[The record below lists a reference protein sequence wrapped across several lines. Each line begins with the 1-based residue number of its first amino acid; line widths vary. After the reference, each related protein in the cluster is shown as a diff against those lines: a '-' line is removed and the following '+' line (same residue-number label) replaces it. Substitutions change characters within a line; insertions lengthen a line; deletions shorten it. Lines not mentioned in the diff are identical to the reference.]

1 MGKSKAVFVCQ
12 ECGHESPKWLGRCPA
27 CSAWNALVEERT
39 SHPPAGGNTRSL
51 SLLGK
56 TGEGRPRRL
65 AEAEAAPEERT
76 PTGLG
81 EFDRVLGGGVVAG
94 AVVLVGGDPGIG
106 KSTLLL
112 QVMNRL
118 AAVLGPVLYVSGE
131 ESARQVRLR
140 AERLGKVTEDLLFL
154 AETDLG
160 ALEAALSQV
169 KPRALVVDSIQTV
182 FHPDLPAAPGSV
194 TQVRECAAALL
205 RWAKTA
211 SVPVFLVGHVTKS
224 GELAGPRVLEHI
236 VDTVLYFEGER
247 HTSFR
252 LLRAVKNRFGP
263 SHEVGIFEMTEAGL
277 AEVENPSRLFLAER
291 PPNAAG
297 SVVVPAM
304 EGTRPVLVEVQAL
317 VGATNFMGTPRRLV
331 TGADYNRV
339 AIILAVL
346 EKRAGMNLGNQ
357 DVYVNVVGGVRLQE
371 PGADLGL
378 ALAVA
383 SSLRNVPVGPDLV
396 AVGEVGLAGEVR
408 SVARLEYRLSE
419 AAKLGFARAV
429 IPDTNREGLRVP
441 RGLTAIP
448 VRGVEQALQ
457 ECVAR

>member
-1 MGKSKAVFVCQ
+1 MAKAKAVFVCQ

-27 CSAWNALVEERT
+27 CSAWNTFVEERT
-39 SHPPAGGNTRSL
+39 AASPGPAAHTSHRS
-51 SLLGK
+51 
-56 TGEGRPRRL
+56 TCGEVRPLRL
-65 AEAEAAPEERT
+65 AGENSAAERRT
-76 PTGLG
+76 ATGLS

-112 QVMNRL
+112 QVMDRL
-118 AAVLGPVLYVSGE
+118 AERVGPVLYISGE
-131 ESARQVRLR
+131 ESAQQVRLR
-140 AERLGKVTEDLLFL
+140 AERLGTVSDDLLFL
-154 AETDLG
+154 AETDLT
-160 ALEAALSQV
+160 ALEEALERTHPKAV
-169 KPRALVVDSIQTV
+169 VVDSIQTI

-205 RWAKTA
+205 RWGKTA
-211 SVPVFLVGHVTKS
+211 EVPVFLVGHVTKS

-247 HTSFR
+247 QTSFR
-252 LLRAVKNRFGP
+252 VLRAVKNRFGP
-263 SHEVGIFEMTEAGL
+263 THEVGLFEMVETGL
-277 AEVENPSRLFLAER
+277 VEVENPSRLFLAER

-297 SVVVPAM
+297 SVVVTAM

-317 VGATNFMGTPRRLV
+317 VGSTNFMGTPRRLV

-346 EKRAGMNLGNQ
+346 EKRAGLALGSQ
-357 DVYVNVVGGVRLQE
+357 DVYVNVVGGVRVQE

-383 SSLRNVPVGPDLV
+383 SSLRNVPVGTDLV
-396 AVGEVGLAGEVR
+396 AIGEVGLAGEVR
-408 SVARLEYRLSE
+408 SVARLEYRLNE
-419 AAKLGFARAV
+419 AAKLGFTRAV
-429 IPDTNREGLRVP
+429 VPATNLDGLRIPSGISLV
-441 RGLTAIP
+441 P
-448 VRGVEQALQ
+448 VRRVEDALQ
-457 ECVAR
+457 ECAAR

>member
-1 MGKSKAVFVCQ
+1 MGRSKAVFVCQ

-27 CSAWNALVEERT
+27 CSAWNAFVEERA
-39 SHPPAGGNTRSL
+39 SSAAGPAARTLGTQKRNGEARPL
-51 SLLGK
+51 RLLDA
-56 TGEGRPRRL
+56 R
-65 AEAEAAPEERT
+65 AAPEERT
-76 PTGLG
+76 PTGLR
-81 EFDRVLGGGVVAG
+81 EFDRVLGGGIVAG

-112 QVMNRL
+112 QVMNSL
-118 AAVLGPVLYVSGE
+118 GATLGPVLYISGE
-131 ESARQVRLR
+131 ESAQQVRLR
-140 AERLGKVTEDLLFL
+140 AERLGAVGGDLFFL
-154 AETDLG
+154 AETDLSVI
-160 ALEAALSQV
+160 EAALAGNR
-169 KPRALVVDSIQTV
+169 PRAVVVDSIQTV

-205 RWAKTA
+205 RWGKAA

-247 HTSFR
+247 QTSFR

-263 SHEVGIFEMTEAGL
+263 THEVGIFEMTEAGL
-277 AEVENPSRLFLAER
+277 SEVENPSRLFLAER

-297 SVVVPAM
+297 SVVIPAM

-317 VGATNFMGTPRRLV
+317 VGSTNFMGTPRRLV

-339 AIILAVL
+339 AIVLAVL
-346 EKRAGMNLGNQ
+346 EKRAGLALGSQ
-357 DVYVNVVGGVRLQE
+357 DVYVNVVGGVRVQE
-371 PGADLGL
+371 PAADLGL

-383 SSLRNVPVGPDLV
+383 SSLRNVPVGQDTV

-419 AAKLGFARAV
+419 AAKLGFTRAV
-429 IPDTNREGLRVP
+429 IPATNREGLRLP
-441 RGLTAIP
+441 KGLAAVP
-448 VRGVEQALQ
+448 VRRVEEALE

>member
-1 MGKSKAVFVCQ
+1 MAKSRAVYVCQ
-12 ECGHESPKWLGRCPA
+12 DCGHESAKWLGRCPA
-27 CSAWNALVEERT
+27 CSAWNTFVEERT
-39 SHPPAGGNTRSL
+39 AAPTAAGRSPGLL
-51 SLLGK
+51 SKSGA
-56 TGEGRPRRL
+56 TTPIRL
-65 AEAEAAPEERT
+65 AEAAAAPEERT
-76 PTGLG
+76 PTGLA
-81 EFDRVLGGGVVAG
+81 EFDRVLGGGIVPG

-118 AAVLGPVLYVSGE
+118 AGELGPVLYLSGE
-131 ESARQVRLR
+131 ESAQQVRLR
-140 AERLGKVTEDLLFL
+140 AERLGAVARELLFL
-154 AETDLG
+154 AETDLT
-160 ALEAALSQV
+160 AIEAALV
-169 KPRALVVDSIQTV
+169 RTTPRAVVVDSIQTL

-205 RWAKTA
+205 RWAKDA
-211 SVPVFLVGHVTKS
+211 GVPVFLVGHVTKS

-247 HTSFR
+247 QTSFR

-263 SHEVGIFEMTEAGL
+263 THEVGIFEMGESGL
-277 AEVENPSRLFLAER
+277 SEVDNPSRLFLAER

-297 SVVVPAM
+297 SVVVPTM

-317 VGATNFMGTPRRLV
+317 VGSTNFMGTPRRLV

-346 EKRAGMNLGNQ
+346 EKRAGLNLGSQ
-357 DVYVNVVGGVRLQE
+357 DVYVNVVGGVKVQE

-383 SSLRNVPVGPDLV
+383 SSLRNLPVGPDVV

-408 SVARLEYRLSE
+408 SVNRLEYRLQE
-419 AAKLGFARAV
+419 AAKLGFTRAV
-429 IPDTNREGLRVP
+429 IPAASREGVRLPV
-441 RGLTAIP
+441 GLAAVP
-448 VRGVEQALQ
+448 VRRIEEALE

>member
-27 CSAWNALVEERT
+27 CSAWNAFVEERT
-39 SHPPAGGNTRSL
+39 SPQPAGGTTRSL

-56 TGEGRPRRL
+56 SGEGRPLRL
-65 AEAEAAPEERT
+65 AEAMAAPEDRT
-76 PTGLG
+76 PTGLD
-81 EFDRVLGGGVVAG
+81 EFDRVLGGGVVTG
-94 AVVLVGGDPGIG
+94 AVVLIGGDPGIG

-118 AAVLGPVLYVSGE
+118 ADRLGPVLYVSGE
-131 ESARQVRLR
+131 ESAQQVRLR
-140 AERLGKVTEDLLFL
+140 AERLGAVAGDLLFL

-160 ALEAALSQV
+160 VIEGALSQV
-169 KPRALVVDSIQTV
+169 QPRAVALDSIQTV

-211 SVPVFLVGHVTKS
+211 RVPVLLVGHVTKS

-263 SHEVGIFEMTEAGL
+263 THEVGIFEMTEAGL
-277 AEVENPSRLFLAER
+277 VGVENPSRFFLAER
-291 PPNAAG
+291 PPKAAG
-297 SVVVPAM
+297 SVVVPAV

-346 EKRAGMNLGNQ
+346 EQRAGLNLATQ

-378 ALAVA
+378 AVAVA
-383 SSLRNVPVGPDLV
+383 SSLRNAPVGPDTV
-396 AVGEVGLAGEVR
+396 VVGEVGLAGEVR
-408 SVARLEYRLSE
+408 SVGRLEYRLNE
-419 AAKLGFARAV
+419 AAKLGFTRAI
-429 IPDTNREGLRVP
+429 IPAANREGLRVP
-441 RGLTAIP
+441 QGLAVTP
-448 VRGVEQALQ
+448 VKGVSEALAA
-457 ECVAR
+457 CAGR

>member
-1 MGKSKAVFVCQ
+1 MGKGKAVFVCQ

-27 CSAWNALVEERT
+27 CSAWNSFAEER
-39 SHPPAGGNTRSL
+39 SAVSGGAA
-51 SLLGK
+51 
-56 TGEGRPRRL
+56 RPRGLGAKEGGALPVRL
-65 AEAEAAPEERT
+65 WEAEAAPEQRT
-76 PTGLG
+76 PTGLA

-94 AVVLVGGDPGIG
+94 AVTLVGGDPGIG

-112 QVMNRL
+112 QVMDKL
-118 AAVLGPVLYVSGE
+118 AARLGPVLYVSGE
-131 ESARQVRLR
+131 ESAQQVRLR
-140 AERLGKVTEDLLFL
+140 AERLGTAARDLLFL
-154 AETDLG
+154 AETNLSAIET
-160 ALEAALSQV
+160 ALEEA
-169 KPRALVVDSIQTV
+169 KPRAVVVDSIQTV

-205 RWAKTA
+205 RWGKEAA
-211 SVPVFLVGHVTKS
+211 VPVFLVGHVTKS

-247 HTSFR
+247 QTNLR

-263 SHEVGIFEMTEAGL
+263 THEVGIFEMGEAGL
-277 AEVENPSRLFLAER
+277 AGVENPSRLFLAER

-304 EGTRPVLVEVQAL
+304 EGSRPLLLEVQAL
-317 VGATNFMGTPRRLV
+317 VAATNFMGTPRRLV

-339 AIILAVL
+339 AIVLAVL
-346 EKRAGMNLGNQ
+346 EKRAGLQLGSQ
-357 DVYVNVVGGVRLQE
+357 DVYVNVVGGGRIDE

-383 SSLRNVPVGPDLV
+383 SSLRNVAIPPDVV
-396 AVGEVGLAGEVR
+396 AVGEIGLAGEVR
-408 SVARLEYRLSE
+408 SVARLEYRLAE
-419 AAKLGFARAV
+419 AAKLGFARAL
-429 IPDTNREGLRVP
+429 IPAANREGLRLP
-441 RGLTAIP
+441 RGLAAVP
-448 VRGVEQALQ
+448 VRRVEEALE